1 MIRKVVLSGLYIGL
15 LAVMLGDHSRVA
27 PSHPISPPP
36 LSMTAGQD
44 LPVEAR
50 EATSPPP
57 NKSAADV
64 PSLRLSSRPALA
76 LVKVAE
82 LESAVHKYA
91 RQHGV
96 DEDLVWAVMRQ
107 ESGFNPRAVSPKG
120 AMGLMQLMPG
130 TASFMGVADPFD
142 MEQNIAGGIKYLEKC
157 LSQFNQDV
165 TLALAAYNAGP
176 QNVVK
181 YQGCPPFPETR
192 QYVMA
197 VLQTYAGR
205 PQYRTLPLNPA
216 VHDEVEALLEKVGL
230 HWQLPSPAWKVAAPH
245 LQVKPPQWKRARR
258 NLVPLA
264 P

>member
-1 MIRKVVLSGLYIGL
+1 
-15 LAVMLGDHSRVA
+15 
-27 PSHPISPPP
+27 
-36 LSMTAGQD
+36 MTTGQD
-44 LPVEAR
+44 LPVGAK
-50 EATSPPP
+50 EATTPPQ
-57 NKSAADV
+57 NKSAIENV
-64 PSLRLSSRPALA
+64 PSPGLSNRAAVA

-82 LESAVHKYA
+82 LETAVRKYA

-107 ESGFNPRAVSPKG
+107 ESGFNPRAISPKG

-130 TASFMGVADPFD
+130 TASSMGVADPFD

-157 LSQFNQDV
+157 LRQFNQDV
-165 TLALAAYNAGP
+165 SLALAAYNAGP

-197 VLQTYAGR
+197 VLQTYVGV
-205 PQYRTLPLNPA
+205 PQYRTLSMGTP
-216 VHDEVEALLEKVGL
+216 VHDEIEALLEKVGL
-230 HWQLPSPAWKVAAPH
+230 HWRVPAPAWKVTAPH
-245 LQVKPPQWKRARR
+245 LQVKPPQWKGARR
-258 NLVPLA
+258 NLVSLA